1 MTILAFEWIKLRS
14 TRAIPLMLAVGFVVS
29 IGLAVVSGLSTR
41 AAIDQHSPLL
51 RPDFDPLTAGFGPL
65 LYGHLAYV
73 AFAVLVV
80 SSEYTSGT
88 IRSSLAA
95 VPRRDRFYTGKIA
108 MVGLV
113 ALLVALVTAVLSFTT
128 TEAALGPHG
137 VDVLAAGSLRAV
149 GGAIT
154 YVTLICVFS
163 AAVAAMLRG
172 SALSLGVLIPFFF
185 IVSPLLNAIP
195 VTRAA
200 AHYLPDQ
207 AGMRMMTVD
216 LAEAGRGLLVV
227 LGWTVVAVLSG
238 YWLTR
243 IRDV

>member
-1 MTILAFEWIKLRS
+1 MTVLAFEWTKLRS
-14 TRAIPLMLAVGFVVS
+14 ARAMPLMLAVGFVVS
-29 IGLAVVSGLSTR
+29 LGLAVVSGLSTR

-51 RPDFDPLTAGFGPL
+51 RPDFDPLVAGFGAL
-65 LYGHLAYV
+65 LYGQLAFV
-73 AFAVLVV
+73 AFAVVVV

-95 VPRRDRFYTGKIA
+95 VPRRERFYAGKIT

-113 ALLVALVTAVLSFTT
+113 ALLVALVTAVVSFTA

-137 VDVLAAGSLRAV
+137 VPVLAAGSLRAV
-149 GGAIT
+149 GGAIA

-172 SALSLGVLIPFFF
+172 SALSLGILMPFFF

-195 VTRAA
+195 ATRAA
-200 AHYLPDQ
+200 ARYLPDQ

-216 LAEAGRGLLVV
+216 LAEAGRGLVVV

-243 IRDV
+243 VRDV

>member
-1 MTILAFEWIKLRS
+1 MTVLAFEWTKLRS
-14 TRAIPLMLAVGFVVS
+14 ARSIPLLLAVGFVVS
-29 IGLAVVSGLSTR
+29 LGLAVVSGLSAR
-41 AAIDQHSPLL
+41 AAIDNHSPML
-51 RPDFDPLTAGFGPL
+51 RPDFDPLDAGFVGL
-65 LYGHLAYV
+65 LYGQLAYV

-95 VPRRDRFYTGKIA
+95 VPRRERFYAGKIA
-108 MVGLV
+108 VVGVV
-113 ALLVALVTAVLSFTT
+113 ALPVALATAFTSFPA

-137 VDVLAAGSLRAV
+137 VALGAGPLRAV
-149 GGAIT
+149 CGAVA

-185 IVSPLLNAIP
+185 VVSPVLNGISA
-195 VTRAA
+195 TRAVA
-200 AHYLPDQ
+200 RYLPDQ
-207 AGMRMMTVD
+207 AGLRMMTAD
-216 LAEAGRGLLVV
+216 LADAGRGLLVL
-227 LGWTVVAVLSG
+227 LGWTVVAVLGG

-243 IRDV
+243 VRDV